1 MALADLR
8 ALSVNELVDRFATT
22 GVAQYKA
29 LDEEDGAGY
38 KKLFYQMVDVQ
49 KELKG
54 RLGDERRA
62 LVLLFDYP
70 NMQVRLMAAKYALTV
85 IRGRMSQSKNTLTDR
100 VRQHVNLVKQ
110 AIAESRAE
118 YHRRRNV
125 DIEVSIETDA

>member
-1 MALADLR
+1 MATTNLQN
-8 ALSVNELVDRFATT
+8 LSVNELVDRFATI

-54 RLGDERRA
+54 RPGDERRA

-85 IRGRMSQSKNTLTDR
+85 APQAARRAIE
-100 VRQHVNLVKQ
+100 
-110 AIAESRAE
+110 AIAASTRAPQC
-118 YHRRRNV
+118 Y
-125 DIEVSIETDA
+125 DARMCLHMLDEGKFIPA